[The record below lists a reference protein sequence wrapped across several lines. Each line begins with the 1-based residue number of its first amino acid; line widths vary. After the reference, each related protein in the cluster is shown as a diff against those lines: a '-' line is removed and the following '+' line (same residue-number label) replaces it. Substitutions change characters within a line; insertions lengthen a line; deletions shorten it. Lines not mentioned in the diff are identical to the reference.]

1 MDPLI
6 ISNVLLLVGAYLIGS
21 IPFAIIVTR
30 LWKGTD
36 VRAQG
41 SGHAGATN
49 TMRAAGWL
57 PGIMVMV
64 LDIAKG
70 GLIAWLAIRLE
81 SGSLI
86 TWLAVALGVAGHCW
100 PIFAGFRG
108 GMGLATAGGA
118 LLIFWPLGFVLGIG
132 LAAGMQLVVRHSAR
146 ANIATALGLAPLW
159 LLFGASTLQAGAAFA
174 ASVIIGIRASAD
186 WNRVYHELWLD
197 RQPEPPE

>member
-70 GLIAWLAIRLE
+70 GLIAWLAIRLQ

-174 ASVIIGIRASAD
+174 ASVIIGIRASTD

>member
-159 LLFGASTLQAGAAFA
+159 LLFGASSLQAGAAFA
-174 ASVIIGIRASAD
+174 ASVIIGIRASGD